1 MRVFVLTGGAASQH
15 HLVDWKQI
23 ESHWAAAQMS
33 LGSSRPTSA
42 GARRVAE
49 YCWVPPLPKHHDG
62 PPKQTSEPEKE
73 VGMPSVCVGDTVLLL
88 SRSCNGQDEKWAKV
102 NGEETKEFDF
112 QRQSLDINMTLLV
125 RASRLQFLEI
135 FCWRWDPSSSAMR
148 WDHFEAPWDR
158 VMHCTDSCIEER
170 TWDFENFSGWNL
182 TFLWEKRTMFCTL
195 HAQSSRGPVE
205 SRLNNH
211 KWSQVVLLVS
221 CREKMMRKWKNVC
234 QLLENGIAYQLI
246 SPFGPSN
253 SFGETV
259 FA

>member
-62 PPKQTSEPEKE
+62 PPKETSEPEKE
-73 VGMPSVCVGDTVLLL
+73 VGMLSVCAFFGATSLKILQ
-88 SRSCNGQDEKWAKV
+88 CGQDGKWAKV
-102 NGEETKEFDF
+102 NGEETNHFDF

-135 FCWRWDPSSSAMR
+135 FCRKWDPSSSAMR
-148 WDHFEAPWDR
+148 SDHFEAP
-158 VMHCTDSCIEER
+158 
-170 TWDFENFSGWNL
+170 
-182 TFLWEKRTMFCTL
+182 
-195 HAQSSRGPVE
+195 
-205 SRLNNH
+205 
-211 KWSQVVLLVS
+211 
-221 CREKMMRKWKNVC
+221 
-234 QLLENGIAYQLI
+234 
-246 SPFGPSN
+246 
-253 SFGETV
+253 
-259 FA
+259 